1 MKTVHNYFAKLGYK
15 LSVATNGLSE
25 AYKEREYAEEEML
38 HFFHQILVD
47 SIDSHIDLELPEE
60 DMSFEGYRSPSREYQ
75 QEQARFI
82 QKLLEETFEEVEVDS
97 CREHNTFGKYP
108 SEENIQRY
116 GTIQSKELFPF
127 TASE

>member
-1 MKTVHNYFAKLGYK
+1 MKTVHNYLAKLGYK
-15 LSVATNGLSE
+15 LSVAANGLNKEWGADQVE
-25 AYKEREYAEEEML
+25 AEML
-38 HFFHQILVD
+38 NHFHQILVD
-47 SIDSHIDLELPEE
+47 SIDSHLDLELPEE

-97 CREHNTFGKYP
+97 CREYNTFGKYP